1 MLWYVDT
8 SAVVKLIVAEPE
20 SLALREWLLAL
31 GREVVACDLV
41 RTELFQVVRRA
52 APELL
57 PQNCCPRIAAP
68 ELMVQARGV
77 LEAITIVQVS
87 NSPRPSSIAT
97 RITRSNGFMVV
108 EL

>member
-20 SLALREWLLAL
+20 SLALREWLLAP

-41 RTELFQVVRRA
+41 HTELFQVVRRA

-57 PQNCCPRIAAP
+57 PQN
-68 ELMVQARGV
+68 
-77 LEAITIVQVS
+77 
-87 NSPRPSSIAT
+87 
-97 RITRSNGFMVV
+97 
-108 EL
+108 